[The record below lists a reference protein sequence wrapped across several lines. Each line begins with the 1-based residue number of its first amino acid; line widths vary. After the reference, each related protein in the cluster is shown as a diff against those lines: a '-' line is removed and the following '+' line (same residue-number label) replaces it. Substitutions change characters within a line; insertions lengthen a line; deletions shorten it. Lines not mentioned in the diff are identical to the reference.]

1 MKIPDEGVLKIPD
14 EGALKVHDEWVL
26 KIPDEGARSEAM
38 RNMKRAWVMT
48 IVMLV
53 FFLGCGVPVFSGQAS
68 RDTLA
73 GLEKALDARLLNWE
87 QSPDGGRWE
96 PYRPG
101 RAIEAANFRLRA
113 TVQAPQAFAGA
124 RVQGTPLRLKVGLRA
139 RGLAVATF
147 FLDGRQLEQGSVH
160 GEGGTETEWSGDIA
174 LSDKADGQEHKLE
187 IVVENKGFVP
197 ARTGYWPERR
207 RGAPADEGSWTAL
220 NTAELYFPA
229 AASNLAALREWLRS
243 FQFADI
249 LLNPELKRFT
259 FTGKPYDIPD
269 KRRVAKERLA
279 RLNAAFDR
287 AVAALDLR
295 ALAAGG
301 WPQVQASIKRSLRLA
316 APVKSYL
323 GEFRIQLV
331 GNAHIDIAW
340 LWRIAETMAL
350 SKNTYETVIKN
361 MAEYP
366 ELTYAQSEAVTY
378 DWIEKQH
385 PDLFQQIREK
395 VRSGRWEIVG
405 GMWVEPDCNLISGES
420 WARQILYGK
429 KYFREKFGVDVR
441 IGWNPD
447 SFGYNWNMPQ
457 LYKQSGIDSFI
468 TQKLWWNDTTVFPH
482 FLFNWQGV
490 DGSTIL
496 TYMPPLSYA
505 SELELKEVANG
516 VSKYEATTGLKESLI
531 LYGLGDH
538 GGGPNREILDR
549 VRGYGKLALAPK
561 FVHATPSLF
570 LQQKRKEKLDLPLWQ
585 DELYLEYHQGTF
597 TTQAAVKKNTRRT
610 EALLGS
616 TEKLAAIARLL
627 GGDYPAAELEKDWK
641 SALTLQFHDILPGSG
656 ITPVYRDALETFQ
669 AVQKDLKRLENAA
682 FDRICGS
689 IAIPRDLPGMKLLVF
704 NPLSWER
711 DDAVTTHFPMPKDS
725 GLRLLDEAG
734 QDVVFEAGLTE
745 DGMKGEI
752 TFVARKVPPLG
763 YRVYSLVPVPGGSLS
778 LPADPG
784 KNVTASD
791 HVPSGDGVLEN
802 AALRVVIDAASGNLK
817 SIFDKRQRREFV
829 APGEEA
835 NKLWVYEDRPEDWDA
850 WNIGYT
856 GRGWELNKADKVEL
870 VSSGPVKTVYRVD
883 KSFLGISKERYY
895 PTENFPSSFFKQY
908 ITLYNGLDRL
918 DIRTEADWWEDHLS
932 LKACF
937 PVAVEADKAFY
948 EIPFAAIGRTTR
960 FETLWEK
967 ARYEVPALRWAD
979 LADDKGGIA
988 LLNDS
993 KYGHDIHGSVMKL
1006 SLLRSPTWPDPMA
1019 DRGRHE
1025 FTYSLYPHAGSWQ
1038 QGQVVRRGQELNQ
1051 PLLTRLLAG
1060 SQGSLPPVHSFFG
1073 VEGDGVILDSIKLAE
1088 NGRDLVFR
1096 LYEANGN
1103 AETAV
1108 LRFFRAPRSAVS
1120 ADLLENETA
1129 PLVVKGDRLELSF
1142 RAFEIKTVKV
1152 RFD

>member
-1 MKIPDEGVLKIPD
+1 
-14 EGALKVHDEWVL
+14 
-26 KIPDEGARSEAM
+26 M
-38 RNMKRAWVMT
+38 RNMQRAWVMT
-48 IVMLV
+48 IVILA
-53 FFLGCGVPVFSGQAS
+53 FFTGAGLPAVHGQSS

-96 PYRPG
+96 AYKPG
-101 RAIEAANFRLRA
+101 RGIAAPSFRLR
-113 TVQAPQAFAGA
+113 TTFQSPAFYAAA
-124 RVQGTPLRLKVGLRA
+124 RVAGTPLALNVKMSA
-139 RGLAVATF
+139 RGLAQATF
-147 FLDGRQLEQGSVH
+147 FLDGRELQQAPSGRGGTAVLH
-160 GEGGTETEWSGDIA
+160 GEGGTAVETSADIPLA
-174 LSDKADGQEHKLE
+174 DKADDLEHKLE

-207 RGAPADEGSWTAL
+207 RGAPADEGSEFYL
-220 NTAELYFPA
+220 LQAELRFPA
-229 AASNLAALREWLRS
+229 AANNLAALREWLRA

-249 LLNPELKRFT
+249 LLNPELKRYT

-269 KRRVAKERLA
+269 KRRVPGEKLA
-279 RLNAAFDR
+279 RLNAACDR
-287 AVAALDLR
+287 AVAALDLQ

-301 WPQVQASIKRSLRLA
+301 WPQVQSSLKRSLRLA
-316 APVKSYL
+316 AAVKSYL

-340 LWRIAETMAL
+340 LWRMAETMAL

-366 ELTYAQSEAVTY
+366 ELTYAQSQAVTY

-385 PDLFQQIREK
+385 PDLFQKIKEK

-405 GMWVEPDCNLISGES
+405 GMWVEPDCNLIAGES
-420 WARQILYGK
+420 WARQLLYGK

-549 VRGYGKLALAPK
+549 VRGYGKLPLAPK
-561 FVHATPSLF
+561 FVHATPSSF

-597 TTQAAVKKNTRRT
+597 TTQGAIKKNTRRT
-610 EALLGS
+610 EAMLAT
-616 TEKLAAIARLL
+616 TEKLAAIAWLL
-627 GGDYPAAELEKDWK
+627 GDAYPAAELEKSWK
-641 SALTLQFHDILPGSG
+641 SALTLQFHDILPGSS

-669 AVQKDLKRLENAA
+669 KVQQELKRLESAA
-682 FDRICGS
+682 CSRIIDS
-689 IAIPRDLPGMKLLVF
+689 IAAAKPGEKPLRMMLFVF

-711 DDAVTTHFPMPKDS
+711 DDVVTTYFPVPKDH
-725 GLRLLDEAG
+725 GLRLLDEKDR
-734 QDVVFEAGLTE
+734 DVAFEFGKAA
-745 DGMKGEI
+745 DGRDEI
-752 TFVARKVPPLG
+752 TFIARKIPPLG
-763 YRVYSLVPVPGGSLS
+763 YRVYSWLSFPGGSVQA
-778 LPADPG
+778 PA
-784 KNVTASD
+784 A
-791 HVPSGDGVLEN
+791 PSGPGSGILEN
-802 AALRVVIDAASGNLK
+802 EALRIGIDMASGNLK
-817 SIFDKRQRREFV
+817 SIFDKRLQREFV

-856 GRGWELNKADKVEL
+856 GRGWELNRADKVEL
-870 VSSGPVKTVYRVD
+870 VSSGPVKTVYRVE

-895 PTENFPSSFFKQY
+895 PTENFPSSFFTQT
-908 ITLYNGLDRL
+908 ITLYNDLDRL

-979 LADDKGGIA
+979 LADEKGGIA

-993 KYGHDIHGSVMKL
+993 KYGHDIHGHVMKL
-1006 SLLRSPTWPDPMA
+1006 SLLRSPTWPDPLA

-1025 FTYSLYPHAGSWQ
+1025 FTYSLYPHAGGWQ
-1038 QGQVVRRGQELNQ
+1038 DSGVARRGQELNQ
-1051 PLLTRLLAG
+1051 PLLTRIFSVSG
-1060 SQGSLPPVHSFFG
+1060 GQGKLPPVQNFFG
-1073 VEGDGVILDSIKLAE
+1073 IKADGVVIDAIKLAE
-1088 NGRDLVFR
+1088 DGTGLVLR
-1096 LYEANGN
+1096 LYEANGK
-1103 AETAV
+1103 AETAA
-1108 LRFFRAPRSAVS
+1108 LSFFRAPARA
-1120 ADLLENETA
+1120 AATDLLENEISQL
-1129 PLVVKGDRLELSF
+1129 PVKDGRLELSF